1 MKTYSIPVVVPF
13 FRPDPALV
21 AAIQAQID
29 RIKLNNLA
37 KAVRVARSVA

>member
-1 MKTYSIPVVVPF
+1 MNYPVPVVVPF

-21 AAIQAQID
+21 AAIRAQIE
-29 RIKLNNLA
+29 RSKLNNLA